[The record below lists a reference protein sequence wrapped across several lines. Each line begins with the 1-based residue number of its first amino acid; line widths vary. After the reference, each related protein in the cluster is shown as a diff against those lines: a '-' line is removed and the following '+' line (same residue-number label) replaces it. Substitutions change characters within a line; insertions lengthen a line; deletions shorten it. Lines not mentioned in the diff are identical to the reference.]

1 MNKKSILVVSNQQG
15 EHNSLHDWLSDTHP
29 FHVNTA
35 PNDEA
40 AIELFHRHRF
50 DLVIVDGT
58 DHTINEKKLH
68 AVLPV
73 LQEDVLVLEYQG
85 ETSYDLDDQITAA
98 FESRKYA
105 RLQRMLLLEPST
117 DNHWDLP
124 PFSLN

>member
-1 MNKKSILVVSNQQG
+1 MNRKSILVVSNQQG
-15 EHNSLHDWLSDTHP
+15 EPNSLHDWIRDAHP
-29 FHVNTA
+29 FYVNTA

-40 AIELFHRHRF
+40 AIELCYQQHF

-58 DHTINEKKLH
+58 DRTIDDKKLH

-98 FESRKYA
+98 FESIKYA
-105 RLQRMLLLEPST
+105 RLHSKLLLESFA
-117 DNHWDLP
+117 DNQWELP

>member
-1 MNKKSILVVSNQQG
+1 MNRKSILVVSNQQG
-15 EHNSLHDWLSDTHP
+15 EPNSLHDWLRDSHP

-35 PNDEA
+35 PNDAA
-40 AIELFHRHRF
+40 AIELCYQQHF

-58 DHTINEKKLH
+58 DRTIDDKKLH

-105 RLQRMLLLEPST
+105 RLHSMLLPGPSP
-117 DNHWDLP
+117 DNQWDLP

>member
-15 EHNSLHDWLSDTHP
+15 AHNSLHDWLSDTHP

-35 PNDEA
+35 SNDAA
-40 AIELFHRHRF
+40 AIELFHQQHF

-58 DHTINEKKLH
+58 DRALKEKNLH

-98 FESRKYA
+98 FESRKYT
-105 RLQRMLLLEPST
+105 RLQRMLMPEPSV
-117 DNHWDLP
+117 DNYWDLP

>member
-1 MNKKSILVVSNQQG
+1 MNKKSVLVISNQQG

-40 AIELFHRHRF
+40 AIALFHRQRF

-58 DHTINEKKLH
+58 DRTINDKKLH

-73 LQEDVLVLEYQG
+73 LQQDVLVLEYQG
-85 ETSYDLDDQITAA
+85 ETSYDLDDQITDA

-105 RLQRMLLLEPST
+105 RLHRLLLPELST
-117 DNHWDLP
+117 GNQWDLP